1 MLAAPQ
7 GTNLPV
13 ASEELI
19 VVTPKE
25 LFSDLFGLKITSF
38 GVTATPVLLNLKLL
52 QLLIFNSVMTGY
64 S

>member
-7 GTNLPV
+7 GTNLPL

-38 GVTATPVLLNLKLL
+38 GVTATLVLLKLP
-52 QLLIFNSVMTGY
+52 QLTSYLFLTV
-64 S
+64 